1 MSVQLSAA
9 PKGKKPQRERRPLSD
24 YQDLERLRAL
34 ARVQDELVRVP
45 GTNIRFGLDALMG
58 LIPGAGDM
66 LSGGVSAY
74 VMLAATR
81 MGAPPSVIA
90 RMAGNIA
97 LDMLIGAVPLLG
109 DLFDVGWKSNTKNVR
124 LLERLA
130 LDPRGARRS
139 SRLVLALALAFIGGV
154 LFGVA
159 FLTAR
164 VLGWIFGLL

>member
-1 MSVQLSAA
+1 VA
-9 PKGKKPQRERRPLSD
+9 ERRALRGPKSEPQPLSD
-24 YQDLERLRAL
+24 YEDLERLRAL
-34 ARVQDELVRVP
+34 ARVQDELVRIP

-66 LSGGVSAY
+66 VSGGVSAY

-97 LDMLIGAVPLLG
+97 LDMLIGTVPLLG
-109 DLFDVGWKSNTKNVR
+109 DLFDVGWKSNTRNVR

-130 LDPRGARRS
+130 VDPRGARRS
-139 SRLVLALALAFIGGV
+139 SRVVLAGALLGLGALLVG
-154 LFGVA
+154 
-159 FLTAR
+159 TAWIA
-164 VLGWIFGLL
+164 VTVIGWIVARF